1 MNPFLELEL
10 SWCLLFPP
18 NLLLRNL
25 DAKVIKLRSNK
36 FALKKIWM
44 SINDTMQHNFFIQ
57 FLESLGGSSGAE
69 LLLGGLRANLYSSG
83 E

>member
-1 MNPFLELEL
+1 
-10 SWCLLFPP
+10 
-18 NLLLRNL
+18 
-25 DAKVIKLRSNK
+25 
-36 FALKKIWM
+36 M

-83 E
+83 EWSCTYLVLFVGHVDSVYVYGWLIPFPLAQLFP

>member
-1 MNPFLELEL
+1 
-10 SWCLLFPP
+10 
-18 NLLLRNL
+18 
-25 DAKVIKLRSNK
+25 
-36 FALKKIWM
+36 M

-57 FLESLGGSSGAE
+57 FLESLGGCSGAE